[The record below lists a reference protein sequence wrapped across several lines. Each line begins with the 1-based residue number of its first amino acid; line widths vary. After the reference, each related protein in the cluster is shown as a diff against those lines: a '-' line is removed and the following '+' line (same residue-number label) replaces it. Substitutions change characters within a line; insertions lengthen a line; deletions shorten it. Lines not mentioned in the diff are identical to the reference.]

1 MAEMRVRESRA
12 SPFQLNKLIILYC
25 PLFGF
30 IIKYILL
37 LRNWDWVI
45 VKLSENEIKLFFD
58 GELFIMF

>member
-1 MAEMRVRESRA
+1 MRVRESRA